1 MENLE
6 EICKF
11 AVDKFGMEKQTWQA
25 IEEMGELISAINH
38 YNRNRADLKDVCTEI
53 ADVQIMMEQLAIIYG
68 KEDVASERKYKLER
82 LKERLK

>member
-1 MENLE
+1 M
-6 EICKF
+6 
-11 AVDKFGMEKQTWQA
+11 
-25 IEEMGELISAINH
+25 
-38 YNRNRADLKDVCTEI
+38 KDVCTEI